1 VALKKPSDFFDNN
14 KKTPLDEVKE
24 SIESARP
31 EKIEQV
37 SEAFDAFK
45 SNLNHLQSLNDFT
58 STFDSFKSNLE
69 KVENVSSEINEIKSE
84 IKNLIKKEDLDSAI
98 MAQLLFVE
106 ESISKIES
114 KVSSINGKTVDSI
127 REDFVN
133 LSDTVNGFLSVDV
146 PKYKKLIAE
155 SEVRTDSRFA
165 TYKEGIEENLDKIK
179 VEVNKEV
186 ETALESIES
195 INENTINIVKAE
207 VKETVGDVNKKVN
220 ELVEKELP
228 KYKKL
233 FAETEVKTEEKINS
247 AIHSYKSTIESLS
260 GKVKQFTEE
269 EIPKYSNFLIETKL
283 KSEKEVKKLEEEV
296 LSRVKTLSEK
306 VESLSEDVEQKT
318 FERVESLQD
327 VVKEYKEEIESISKR
342 YETLQKDFTGRVVH
356 EDKKLN
362 RYSKKLD
369 EFSKRFSFIEETLTE
384 DVRELK
390 ENLETNTSKFYAEL
404 KSEIDNVEQ
413 NIAQTVKDLEV
424 NIVINE
430 THLKKQNEY
439 IGNIQEEV
447 KEVLDKLQLDVLEK
461 KNAQLVERINH
472 VEEVFSKIN
481 EKTLLTEDNPT
492 LPGDPSTNNSGDP
505 LTPLDQ
511 KFVTLDQLQNHYRIF
526 INRIQQ
532 QIATIG
538 GGGEV
543 RLEFLDDVDRDSVK
557 VDGKFLKYQASSGK
571 FIGADASGGVGAGG
585 TWATF
590 DSNTGITTTKKVKID
605 NDLEV
610 TGVTTS
616 TGGFVGNVT
625 GTATGLSSTPDISI
639 RNITGVAAT
648 FTGVL
653 TYEDVTN
660 IDSIG
665 LITARTGVNV
675 LAGGVNVSGV
685 STFSGDISIAD
696 KIVHTGDT
704 NTAIRFPAA
713 DTITAE
719 TAGSERLRI
728 TSDGKFGFGTNANID
743 ERGHIETA
751 SGNCRLKIQT
761 GDATVAGFVLQ
772 TSAKRFDVQ
781 AQNNFFQIY
790 DNSAATE
797 RLRITSDGDVGIGT
811 DNPQKKLHVSGTSD
825 FVVDTDSSALRFGSY
840 GEYDIALVTGRNTPT
855 DSSRLYIEN
864 GDGEALRITSSGNI
878 GIGEGSPS
886 AILHVTKA
894 GDPNIIQE
902 NSANNSLDRNN
913 THSFQYSDGEGA
925 FVKATR
931 PSSGSASDTYLAF
944 GSGGSTERVRI
955 DSSGRLLIGTTT
967 EGNELADNITVADT
981 GNCGITIRSG
991 SSSYGSIYFS
1001 DATSGGGEY
1010 AGQIEYLHSSDRFT
1024 FYAGVSAIMRVHSD
1038 KVDILGHTET
1048 DTLNVSGVST
1058 FSGDVSIADKIVHTG
1073 DTDTAIRFPATNR
1086 FAVETGGIE
1095 ALRVDG
1101 SQRVGIGTN
1110 DLQARFTVY
1119 SAENS
1124 SYTRE
1129 IRVDASDAPS
1139 GSVGHGLLR
1148 FLGDGNSLGKYIIAY
1163 NSTHPSQP
1171 NDISLKNS
1179 DGDISFHNAVNGTPA
1194 EKLRITTTGRIGINE
1209 SNPAY
1214 TLDLGESSSTIRL
1227 VSENNGTAIRVGA
1240 GGGSNDVT
1248 LIRVDGDSSNH
1259 DGESDSAEFGFSL
1272 KYLGSGS
1279 QNANAFAIFSD
1290 NQTGTQVQAF
1300 TVLQDGTV
1308 GINSTLPS
1316 ERLDVGGTTKTEQ
1329 LNVSGLSTFTGS
1341 ISFPDSSGDT
1351 VGRALFGDSDD
1362 LRIYHDGN
1370 NSIIQEVGAGD
1381 LRLAG
1386 NVVKLNNGGNTATML
1401 KGTDGGSVEL
1411 NHNGSKKF
1419 ETTSTGIDVTG
1430 HTETDTLNV
1439 SGISTFSGDI
1449 SIADKIIHTGD
1460 TNTAIRF
1467 PASDT
1472 FTIETA
1478 GSERLRIDSNGDVG
1492 VGIADPQERLHV
1504 ARTVM
1509 ITGNT
1514 PQIRLNANDS
1524 DASDGDRTMLGQATG
1539 NGNFVTTAVD
1549 NDTILRGTSTGS
1561 LLFGI
1566 GTVERFRIAST
1577 GNIGINKTSPAE
1589 KLDVGGITKTEG
1601 LNVTG
1606 TSSFTG
1612 AITANGNISMFSAA
1626 PQFILKEDGSTYGST
1641 HWALV
1646 RDSDSFSIRWNN
1658 AAPYALRATTSGGS
1672 VGSVFLRQ
1680 SQLEVNASGAVI
1692 QGSLSKGSG
1701 SFKIDHPLVGMS
1713 TTHNLVHSF
1722 IEGPQADLIY
1732 RGKVDLV
1739 NGSATVNIDTAGR
1752 MTEGTFVALCTN
1764 VQCFTTNETDWTAIK
1779 GSVSGN
1785 TLTVLAQDSSC
1796 TATVSWMVVGER
1808 KDQHMIDTNWT
1819 DDNGRVITEPPKTD

>member
-1 VALKKPSDFFDNN
+1 MALKKPSDFFGNN
-14 KKTPLDEVKE
+14 KTPLDEVKE
-24 SIESARP
+24 SYDSARP
-31 EKIEQV
+31 EKIEKV

-45 SNLNHLQSLNDFT
+45 SNLNHIQSLSDFT
-58 STFDSFKSNLE
+58 STFDSFKNNLE
-69 KVENVSSEINEIKSE
+69 KVESVSGEVSEIREEIKT
-84 IKNLIKKEDLDSAI
+84 LIKKEDLDSAM

-106 ESISKIES
+106 ESITNIES
-114 KVSSINGKTVDSI
+114 KISSINGKTVDSI
-127 REDFVN
+127 KEDFAN
-133 LSDTVNGFLSVDV
+133 LSDTINGFLSVDV

-155 SEVRTDSRFA
+155 SEVKTDSRFA
-165 TYKEGIEENLDKIK
+165 TFKEGIEENLDKIK
-179 VEVNKEV
+179 VDVNKEV

-260 GKVKQFTEE
+260 ERVKEFTEE
-269 EIPKYSNFLIETKL
+269 EIPKYSNLLIETKL

-356 EDKKLN
+356 EDKKLSQ
-362 RYSKKLD
+362 YSKKLD

-390 ENLETNTSKFYAEL
+390 ENLETNTSKFYTEL

-571 FIGADASGGVGAGG
+571 FIGADASGDVGAGG

-605 NDLEV
+605 NDLEI

-616 TGGFVGNVT
+616 TGGFVGTLTGSASSLSGLSSSFLLDYNNFTNTPTIPTNNNQLTNGAGFITASDNIT
-625 GTATGLSSTPDISI
+625 GTAAGLSGSPDISI

-660 IDSIG
+660 IDSLGLGTFRSG
-665 LITARTGVNV
+665 LIVQGTGTTSTT
-675 LAGGVNVSGV
+675 LNVSGV

-696 KIVHTGDT
+696 KIIHTGDT
-704 NTAIRFPAA
+704 NTAIRFPAD
-713 DTITAE
+713 DTFTIE

-728 TSDGKFGFGTNANID
+728 DSN
-743 ERGHIETA
+743 
-751 SGNCRLKIQT
+751 
-761 GDATVAGFVLQ
+761 
-772 TSAKRFDVQ
+772 
-781 AQNNFFQIY
+781 
-790 DNSAATE
+790 
-797 RLRITSDGDVGIGT
+797 GDVGVGIA
-811 DNPQKKLHVSGTSD
+811 DPQERLHVART
-825 FVVDTDSSALRFGSY
+825 VM
-840 GEYDIALVTGRNTPT
+840 VTGNTPQIRLNAN
-855 DSSRLYIEN
+855 DSDADDDDRTMLGQATSAGNFVTTAVDNDTI
-864 GDGEALRITSSGNI
+864 LRGTTTGN
-878 GIGEGSPS
+878 
-886 AILHVTKA
+886 L
-894 GDPNIIQE
+894 
-902 NSANNSLDRNN
+902 L
-913 THSFQYSDGEGA
+913 
-925 FVKATR
+925 
-931 PSSGSASDTYLAF
+931 F
-944 GSGGSTERVRI
+944 GVGTAEKLRI

-967 EGNELADNITVADT
+967 EGNELADNLTVADT

-1010 AGQIEYLHSSDRFT
+1010 AGQIEYLHSVDRFT

-1038 KVDILGHTET
+1038 K
-1048 DTLNVSGVST
+1048 
-1058 FSGDVSIADKIVHTG
+1058 
-1073 DTDTAIRFPATNR
+1073 
-1086 FAVETGGIE
+1086 
-1095 ALRVDG
+1095 
-1101 SQRVGIGTN
+1101 
-1110 DLQARFTVY
+1110 
-1119 SAENS
+1119 
-1124 SYTRE
+1124 
-1129 IRVDASDAPS
+1129 
-1139 GSVGHGLLR
+1139 
-1148 FLGDGNSLGKYIIAY
+1148 
-1163 NSTHPSQP
+1163 
-1171 NDISLKNS
+1171 
-1179 DGDISFHNAVNGTPA
+1179 
-1194 EKLRITTTGRIGINE
+1194 
-1209 SNPAY
+1209 
-1214 TLDLGESSSTIRL
+1214 
-1227 VSENNGTAIRVGA
+1227 
-1240 GGGSNDVT
+1240 
-1248 LIRVDGDSSNH
+1248 
-1259 DGESDSAEFGFSL
+1259 
-1272 KYLGSGS
+1272 
-1279 QNANAFAIFSD
+1279 
-1290 NQTGTQVQAF
+1290 
-1300 TVLQDGTV
+1300 
-1308 GINSTLPS
+1308 
-1316 ERLDVGGTTKTEQ
+1316 
-1329 LNVSGLSTFTGS
+1329 
-1341 ISFPDSSGDT
+1341 
-1351 VGRALFGDSDD
+1351 
-1362 LRIYHDGN
+1362 
-1370 NSIIQEVGAGD
+1370 
-1381 LRLAG
+1381 
-1386 NVVKLNNGGNTATML
+1386 
-1401 KGTDGGSVEL
+1401 
-1411 NHNGSKKF
+1411 
-1419 ETTSTGIDVTG
+1419 IDVLG

-1439 SGISTFSGDI
+1439 SGISTFANTVSVAETI
-1449 SIADKIIHTGD
+1449 EHTGD
-1460 TNTAIRF
+1460 TNTSISFPSNDYIRLTT
-1467 PASDT
+1467 S
-1472 FTIETA
+1472 
-1478 GSERLRIDSNGDVG
+1478 GSS
-1492 VGIADPQERLHV
+1492 
-1504 ARTVM
+1504 
-1509 ITGNT
+1509 
-1514 PQIRLNANDS
+1514 RLNA
-1524 DASDGDRTMLGQATG
+1524 
-1539 NGNFVTTAVD
+1539 
-1549 NDTILRGTSTGS
+1549 
-1561 LLFGI
+1561 
-1566 GTVERFRIAST
+1566 
-1577 GNIGINKTSPAE
+1577 
-1589 KLDVGGITKTEG
+1589 
-1601 LNVTG
+1601 
-1606 TSSFTG
+1606 
-1612 AITANGNISMFSAA
+1612 TANGYILLGTNSEPSGGDAHAENARLLIQGRIGNTADSGRLNLQRGSSASNDSSIGSITFTDNSNNAYARIETQADATPGTDDYPGRIVFSTT
-1626 PQFILKEDGSTYGST
+1626 PDGSASPTES
-1641 HWALV
+1641 
-1646 RDSDSFSIRWNN
+1646 
-1658 AAPYALRATTSGGS
+1658 LRISSAGNVT
-1672 VGSVFLRQ
+1672 
-1680 SQLEVNASGAVI
+1680 I

>member
-1 VALKKPSDFFDNN
+1 VALKKPSDFFGNN
-14 KKTPLDEVKE
+14 KTPLDEVKE
-24 SIESARP
+24 SYDSARP
-31 EKIEQV
+31 EKIEKV

-45 SNLNHLQSLNDFT
+45 SNLNHIQSLSDFT
-58 STFDSFKSNLE
+58 STFDSFKNNLE
-69 KVENVSSEINEIKSE
+69 KVESVSGEVSEIREEIKT
-84 IKNLIKKEDLDSAI
+84 LIKKEDLDSAM

-106 ESISKIES
+106 ESITNIES
-114 KVSSINGKTVDSI
+114 KISSINGKTVDSI
-127 REDFVN
+127 KEDFAN
-133 LSDTVNGFLSVDV
+133 LSDTINGFLSVDV

-155 SEVRTDSRFA
+155 SEVKTDSRFA
-165 TYKEGIEENLDKIK
+165 TFKEGIEENLDKVK
-179 VEVNKEV
+179 VDVNKEV

-260 GKVKQFTEE
+260 GRVKEFTEE
-269 EIPKYSNFLIETKL
+269 EIPKYSNLLIETKL

-356 EDKKLN
+356 EDKKLSQ
-362 RYSKKLD
+362 YSKKLD

-390 ENLETNTSKFYAEL
+390 ENLETNTSKFYTEL

-571 FIGADASGGVGAGG
+571 FIGADASGDVGAGG

-616 TGGFVGNVT
+616 TGGFVGTLTGSASSLSGLSSSFLLDYNNFTNTPTIPTNNNQLTNGAGYITTSFTNTNQLTNGAGFITASDNIT
-625 GTATGLSSTPDISI
+625 GTAAGLSGSPDISI
-639 RNITGVAAT
+639 QNLTGVAAT

-665 LITARTGVNV
+665 IVTAQTGVRV
-675 LAGGVNVSGV
+675 LAGGVG
-685 STFSGDISIAD
+685 IAD
-696 KIVHTGDT
+696 SIFHIGDD
-704 NTAIRFPAA
+704 NTQIRFPAA
-713 DTITAE
+713 DTFTIE

-728 TSDGKFGFGTNANID
+728 TSDGKFGFGTN
-743 ERGHIETA
+743 
-751 SGNCRLKIQT
+751 
-761 GDATVAGFVLQ
+761 
-772 TSAKRFDVQ
+772 
-781 AQNNFFQIY
+781 
-790 DNSAATE
+790 
-797 RLRITSDGDVGIGT
+797 
-811 DNPQKKLHVSGTSD
+811 NPQGTVHISSGTSGD
-825 FVVDTDSSALRFGSY
+825 GTLILEADTDNNNES
-840 GEYDIALVTGRNTPT
+840 DNP
-855 DSSRLYIEN
+855 YIVFRQ
-864 GDGEALRITSSGNI
+864 DG
-878 GIGEGSPS
+878 GINAS
-886 AILHVTKA
+886 AIGHGVDSGVDGNGLTIA
-894 GDPNIIQE
+894 
-902 NSANNSLDRNN
+902 NSISNGFI
-913 THSFQYSDGEGA
+913 SF
-925 FVKATR
+925 AT
-931 PSSGSASDTYLAF
+931 GSTNVYTNA
-944 GSGGSTERVRI
+944 TERVRI
-955 DSSGRLLIGTTT
+955 DSSG
-967 EGNELADNITVADT
+967 N
-981 GNCGITIRSG
+981 
-991 SSSYGSIYFS
+991 
-1001 DATSGGGEY
+1001 
-1010 AGQIEYLHSSDRFT
+1010 
-1024 FYAGVSAIMRVHSD
+1024 
-1038 KVDILGHTET
+1038 
-1048 DTLNVSGVST
+1048 
-1058 FSGDVSIADKIVHTG
+1058 
-1073 DTDTAIRFPATNR
+1073 
-1086 FAVETGGIE
+1086 
-1095 ALRVDG
+1095 
-1101 SQRVGIGTN
+1101 
-1110 DLQARFTVY
+1110 
-1119 SAENS
+1119 
-1124 SYTRE
+1124 
-1129 IRVDASDAPS
+1129 
-1139 GSVGHGLLR
+1139 
-1148 FLGDGNSLGKYIIAY
+1148 
-1163 NSTHPSQP
+1163 
-1171 NDISLKNS
+1171 
-1179 DGDISFHNAVNGTPA
+1179 
-1194 EKLRITTTGRIGINE
+1194 
-1209 SNPAY
+1209 
-1214 TLDLGESSSTIRL
+1214 
-1227 VSENNGTAIRVGA
+1227 
-1240 GGGSNDVT
+1240 
-1248 LIRVDGDSSNH
+1248 
-1259 DGESDSAEFGFSL
+1259 
-1272 KYLGSGS
+1272 
-1279 QNANAFAIFSD
+1279 
-1290 NQTGTQVQAF
+1290 
-1300 TVLQDGTV
+1300 V
-1308 GINSTLPS
+1308 GINSTSPS
-1316 ERLDVGGTTKTEQ
+1316 ERLDIGGTTQTEQ
-1329 LNVSGLSTFTGS
+1329 LNVSG
-1341 ISFPDSSGDT
+1341 
-1351 VGRALFGDSDD
+1351 V
-1362 LRIYHDGN
+1362 
-1370 NSIIQEVGAGD
+1370 
-1381 LRLAG
+1381 
-1386 NVVKLNNGGNTATML
+1386 
-1401 KGTDGGSVEL
+1401 
-1411 NHNGSKKF
+1411 
-1419 ETTSTGIDVTG
+1419 
-1430 HTETDTLNV
+1430 
-1439 SGISTFSGDI
+1439 STFSGDI

-1467 PASDT
+1467 PAADT

-1509 ITGNT
+1509 VTGNT

-1524 DASDGDRTMLGQATG
+1524 DADDDDRTMLGQATSA
-1539 NGNFVTTAVD
+1539 GNFVTTAVD
-1549 NDTILRGTSTGS
+1549 NDTILRGTATGN
-1561 LLFGI
+1561 LLFGVGTAEKVRIDSSGRLLI
-1566 GTVERFRIAST
+1566 GTTTEGNELADNLTVADTGNCGITIRSGTSNYGSIYFSDATSGGGEYAGQIEYLHSADRFTFYAGVSAIMRVHSDKIDVLGHTETDTLNVSGVSTFANTISIAETIEHTGDSNTSISFPSSDYIRLTTSGSSRLNATANGYILLGTNSEPSGGDAHAENARLLVQGRIGNTADSGRLNLQRGSSASNDSSIGSITFTDNSNNAYARIETQADATPGTDDYPGRIVFSTTPDGSASPTEKFRIADDGDITFSGPNNSFATISYLANFTKLDLRGTDIGSSVHYLIGYGAGHGSGNSFHMVNGTST
-1577 GNIGINKTSPAE
+1577 GNIAFRTGSSTSERLRITSDGNVGINSGTPSE
-1589 KLDVGGITKTEG
+1589 ELDVD
-1601 LNVTG
+1601 G
-1606 TSSFTG
+1606 TTQTQILKVKGSSTF
-1612 AITANGNISMFSAA
+1612 NGNINMFSTA
-1626 PQFILKEDGSTYGST
+1626 PQFIMKEDGSSHGDTN
-1641 HWALV
+1641 WALV
-1646 RDSDSFSIRWNN
+1646 RDADSFSIRWNN
-1658 AAPYALRATTSGGS
+1658 ASPYAFRASTSGGS
-1672 VGSVFLRQ
+1672 VTSVFLRQ
-1680 SQLEVNASGAVI
+1680 SGLEVNASGTVI

-1739 NGSATVNIDTAGR
+1739 DGSATVNIDTAGR

>member
-1 VALKKPSDFFDNN
+1 MALKKPSDFFGNN
-14 KKTPLDEVKE
+14 KTPLDEVKE
-24 SIESARP
+24 SYDSARP
-31 EKIEQV
+31 EKIEKV

-45 SNLNHLQSLNDFT
+45 SNLNHIQSLSDFT
-58 STFDSFKSNLE
+58 STFDSFKNNLE
-69 KVENVSSEINEIKSE
+69 KVESVSGEVSEIREEIKT
-84 IKNLIKKEDLDSAI
+84 LIKKEDLDSAM

-106 ESISKIES
+106 ESITNIES
-114 KVSSINGKTVDSI
+114 KISSINGKTVDSI
-127 REDFVN
+127 KEDFAN
-133 LSDTVNGFLSVDV
+133 LSDTINGFLSVDV

-155 SEVRTDSRFA
+155 SEVKTDSRFA
-165 TYKEGIEENLDKIK
+165 TFKEGIEENLDKIK
-179 VEVNKEV
+179 VDVNKEV

-260 GKVKQFTEE
+260 ERVKEFTEE
-269 EIPKYSNFLIETKL
+269 EIPKYSNLLIETKL

-356 EDKKLN
+356 EDKKLSQ
-362 RYSKKLD
+362 YSKKLD

-390 ENLETNTSKFYAEL
+390 ENLETNTSKFYTEL

-505 LTPLDQ
+505 LTPIDQ

-571 FIGADASGGVGAGG
+571 FIGADASGDVGAGG

-590 DSNTGITTTKKVKID
+590 DSNTGITTTKKVKIN

-616 TGGFVGNVT
+616 TGGFVGTLTGSASSLSGLSSSFLLDYNNFTNTPTIPTNNNQLTNGAGFITASDNIT
-625 GTATGLSSTPDISI
+625 GTAAGLSGSPDISI

-660 IDSIG
+660 IDSLGLGTFRSG
-665 LITARTGVNV
+665 LIVQGTGTTSTT
-675 LAGGVNVSGV
+675 LNVSGV

-696 KIVHTGDT
+696 KIIHTGDT

-713 DTITAE
+713 DTFTVETSGSERLRITSAGNVGIGTNNSLQKLHIVDDTSANIYLETKNSSTGSTSGIYFRTSDSSTQDAFFKTAIVLEDDGTSFARGKLHILQDNTADDSNATLSDSVVTIDQSGNVGIGTDDLQARLTVYSTASNNFLREIRIDASDAPSGSNGSALFKIITDGNSLGKYIIGYNSTHPSQANDVSLKNADGDISFHTAANDTPAEKLRITTTGRVGINQSSPAYTLDLGESASTIRLVSEDGGTAIRIGPGGDSNDITLIRVDGAGEAHDGESDSAKLGFSLKYLGSGSGNANAFAIFSDNQTGTQVQAFTVLQDGTVGINSTIPSERLDVGGTTKTEQLNVSGISTFSGDISIADKIIHTGDTNTAIRFPADDTFTIE

-728 TSDGKFGFGTNANID
+728 DSN
-743 ERGHIETA
+743 
-751 SGNCRLKIQT
+751 
-761 GDATVAGFVLQ
+761 
-772 TSAKRFDVQ
+772 
-781 AQNNFFQIY
+781 
-790 DNSAATE
+790 
-797 RLRITSDGDVGIGT
+797 GDVGVGIA
-811 DNPQKKLHVSGTSD
+811 DPQERLHVART
-825 FVVDTDSSALRFGSY
+825 VM
-840 GEYDIALVTGRNTPT
+840 VTGNTPQIRLNAN
-855 DSSRLYIEN
+855 DSDADDDDRTMLGQATSAGNFVTTAVDNDTI
-864 GDGEALRITSSGNI
+864 LRGTTTGN
-878 GIGEGSPS
+878 
-886 AILHVTKA
+886 L
-894 GDPNIIQE
+894 
-902 NSANNSLDRNN
+902 L
-913 THSFQYSDGEGA
+913 
-925 FVKATR
+925 
-931 PSSGSASDTYLAF
+931 F
-944 GSGGSTERVRI
+944 GVGTAEKLRI

-967 EGNELADNITVADT
+967 EGNELADNLTVADT

-1010 AGQIEYLHSSDRFT
+1010 AGQIEYLHSVDRFT

-1038 KVDILGHTET
+1038 K
-1048 DTLNVSGVST
+1048 
-1058 FSGDVSIADKIVHTG
+1058 
-1073 DTDTAIRFPATNR
+1073 
-1086 FAVETGGIE
+1086 
-1095 ALRVDG
+1095 
-1101 SQRVGIGTN
+1101 
-1110 DLQARFTVY
+1110 
-1119 SAENS
+1119 
-1124 SYTRE
+1124 
-1129 IRVDASDAPS
+1129 
-1139 GSVGHGLLR
+1139 
-1148 FLGDGNSLGKYIIAY
+1148 
-1163 NSTHPSQP
+1163 
-1171 NDISLKNS
+1171 
-1179 DGDISFHNAVNGTPA
+1179 
-1194 EKLRITTTGRIGINE
+1194 
-1209 SNPAY
+1209 
-1214 TLDLGESSSTIRL
+1214 
-1227 VSENNGTAIRVGA
+1227 
-1240 GGGSNDVT
+1240 
-1248 LIRVDGDSSNH
+1248 
-1259 DGESDSAEFGFSL
+1259 
-1272 KYLGSGS
+1272 
-1279 QNANAFAIFSD
+1279 
-1290 NQTGTQVQAF
+1290 
-1300 TVLQDGTV
+1300 
-1308 GINSTLPS
+1308 
-1316 ERLDVGGTTKTEQ
+1316 
-1329 LNVSGLSTFTGS
+1329 
-1341 ISFPDSSGDT
+1341 
-1351 VGRALFGDSDD
+1351 
-1362 LRIYHDGN
+1362 
-1370 NSIIQEVGAGD
+1370 
-1381 LRLAG
+1381 
-1386 NVVKLNNGGNTATML
+1386 
-1401 KGTDGGSVEL
+1401 
-1411 NHNGSKKF
+1411 
-1419 ETTSTGIDVTG
+1419 IDVLG

-1439 SGISTFSGDI
+1439 SGISTFANTVSVAETI
-1449 SIADKIIHTGD
+1449 EHTGD
-1460 TNTAIRF
+1460 TNTSISFPSNDYIRLTTSGSSRLNATANGYILLGTNSE
-1467 PASDT
+1467 PSGGDAHAENARLLIQGRIGNTADSGRLNLQRGSSASNDSSIGSIT
-1472 FTIETA
+1472 FTDNSNNAYARIETQADATPGTDDYPGRIVFSTTPDGSASPTEKFRIADDGDITFSGPNNSFATISYLSNFTKLDLRGTDIGSSVHYLIGYGA
-1478 GSERLRIDSNGDVG
+1478 GHGSANSFHMVNGTSTGNIAFRTGSSTSERLRITSSGN
-1492 VGIADPQERLHV
+1492 VGI
-1504 ARTVM
+1504 
-1509 ITGNT
+1509 N
-1514 PQIRLNANDS
+1514 S
-1524 DASDGDRTMLGQATG
+1524 
-1539 NGNFVTTAVD
+1539 
-1549 NDTILRGTSTGS
+1549 
-1561 LLFGI
+1561 GI
-1566 GTVERFRIAST
+1566 PSEV
-1577 GNIGINKTSPAE
+1577 
-1589 KLDVGGITKTEG
+1589 LDVGGTTQTQILKVNG
-1601 LNVTG
+1601 
-1606 TSSFTG
+1606 SSTF
-1612 AITANGNISMFSAA
+1612 NGNINMFSTA
-1626 PQFILKEDGSTYGST
+1626 PQLIMKEDGSSHGDTN
-1641 HWALV
+1641 WALV
-1646 RDSDSFSIRWNN
+1646 RDADSFSIRWNN
-1658 AAPYALRATTSGGS
+1658 ASPYAFRASTSGGS
-1672 VGSVFLRQ
+1672 VTSVFLRQ
-1680 SQLEVNASGAVI
+1680 SGLEVNASGTVI